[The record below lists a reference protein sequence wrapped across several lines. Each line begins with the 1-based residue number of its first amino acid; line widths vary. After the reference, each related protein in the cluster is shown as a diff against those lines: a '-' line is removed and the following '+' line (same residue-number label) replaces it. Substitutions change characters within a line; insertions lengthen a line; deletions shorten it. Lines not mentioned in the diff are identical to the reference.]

1 MMMPPVSFKAFP
13 FKAVPLL
20 ALGAA
25 LMGCGGS
32 DTMRSF
38 GLTRDAPDEFQVTT
52 RAPLSMP
59 PSLGNLPTPR
69 PGATRPQEMTTQQQA
84 ESALVPG
91 AVTSGPRTAA
101 PTSGEQA
108 LLAQGGRNVPDN
120 IRNRVDEESMRL
132 ERTDRTVVDRVLFWR
147 EQPVPGTPVDA
158 SRESQRL
165 RENAALGRPVSE
177 GQTPVI
183 QPQRQGWFTGWR
195 LW

>member
-1 MMMPPVSFKAFP
+1 MMKPTVAFKAI
-13 FKAVPLL
+13 PLL
-20 ALGAA
+20 AVGA
-25 LMGCGGS
+25 LLVGCGG
-32 DTMRSF
+32 DTARNF

-69 PGATRPQEMTTQQQA
+69 PGAVRPQEMSTQQQA

-91 AVTSGPRTAA
+91 AAVAA
-101 PTSGEQA
+101 PRSAAPSSGEQA
-108 LLAQGGRNVPDN
+108 LLSQGGRNVPDN
-120 IRNRVDEESMRL
+120 IRDRVDEESLRL

-147 EQPVPGTPVDA
+147 EQPPPGTPVDA

-183 QPQRQGWFTGWR
+183 QPVQRGWFSGWK